1 MRLQSWSRPELLVLT
16 LPPQLLV
23 VLGWRCAVQRAA
35 LAAAGAAQ
43 QVVMVL
49 LLLPVVVKAAA
60 DWTAVCCHPEL
71 L

>member
-1 MRLQSWSRPELLVLT
+1 MWLQSWSRPELLVLT

-49 LLLPVVVKAAA
+49 LLPVVVKAAA
-60 DWTAVCCHPEL
+60 DWMAVCCHPEL

>member
-16 LPPQLLV
+16 LQPQLLV

-35 LAAAGAAQ
+35 LAVVGAAQ
-43 QVVMVL
+43 QVVVVL
-49 LLLPVVVKAAA
+49 LLPEVVKAAA
-60 DWTAVCCHPEL
+60 DWTAVWCHQEL